1 MLKDRN
7 FLVLSTSVNAAGRD
21 AAVRVEPDDGSEARA
36 ILALSA
42 ERFEPHA
49 IELPDGWEIELDPP
63 LVVRA
68 DGVCLGARLVLRHHG
83 IVDARVDLK
92 APYCR
97 VDA

>member
-1 MLKDRN
+1 MRRLAWNR
-7 FLVLSTSVNAAGRD
+7 TTGRK
-21 AAVRVEPDDGSEARA
+21 PA

-68 DGVCLGARLVLRHHG
+68 NGVCLGARLVLRHHG
-83 IVDARVDLK
+83 TVDVRVELK